1 MIMDEDKFN
10 AIKKRAAG
18 LTAEQYATAY
28 PVLTEAQIK
37 ILTQGEA
44 HEPGRKSLF
53 SFTKTNK

>member
-1 MIMDEDKFN
+1 MDEDKFN